1 MDGEPMRQCI
11 RCILD
16 ENFPG
21 ISFDEAGLCSF
32 CRQAVSEQRQQ
43 ALRQEYAEKFE
54 KLLEKR
60 RGKGPY
66 DVLMAYSG
74 GKDST
79 YALDLFRNIYGL
91 RVLAFTFDNAFISP
105 FAVENIRNITEKLA
119 VDHIFFR
126 PNFALMKKIFS
137 EAGKRDLF
145 PDKAL
150 ERASSICTSC
160 IGFVKSLMLKTAL
173 EKCIPFVGFG
183 WSPGQAPI
191 QSSVMQTNPRLV
203 AIAQKSFWPRLEA
216 VVGHDLSAYYLSKAD
231 LARPIDEYPVNVHP
245 FAFHPYDEKAIKDH
259 IISLGWK
266 VTEDTDPN
274 STNCLLNAFANQVH
288 LERWGF
294 HPYAWEIAGIVRS
307 GGLSRE
313 EGLAKISE
321 PPNPILVSRV
331 KERLG
336 LS

>member
-1 MDGEPMRQCI
+1 MKQCI

-21 ISFDEAGLCSF
+21 ISFDETGLCSF
-32 CRQAVSEQRQQ
+32 CRQAADEQRQQ
-43 ALRQEYAEKFE
+43 ALKQEYAGKFQ

-79 YALDLFRNIYGL
+79 YTLDIFCNTYGL

-105 FAVENIRNITEKLA
+105 FAVENISKVTEKLA
-119 VDHIFFR
+119 VDHISFR
-126 PNFALMKKIFS
+126 PNFALMQKILS
-137 EAGKRDLF
+137 EAGKRDFF

-173 EKCIPFVGFG
+173 EKGIPFVGFG

-203 AIAQKSFWPRLEA
+203 AISQKSFWPRLEA
-216 VVGHDLSAYYLSKAD
+216 VAGHDLSAYYLSEAD

-245 FAFHPYDEKAIKDH
+245 FAFHPYNEGAIKAH
-259 IISLGWK
+259 ILSLGWK
-266 VTEDTDPN
+266 ETEDTDPN

-313 EGLAKISE
+313 EGLAKVSE
-321 PPNPILVSRV
+321 LPNPVLVSRV
-331 KERLG
+331 RERLG
-336 LS
+336 LLS